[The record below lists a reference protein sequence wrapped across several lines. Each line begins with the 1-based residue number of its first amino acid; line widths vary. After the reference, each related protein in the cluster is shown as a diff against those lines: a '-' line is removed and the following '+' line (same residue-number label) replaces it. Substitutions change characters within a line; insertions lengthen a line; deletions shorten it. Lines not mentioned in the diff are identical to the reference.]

1 MTKGLWVY
9 FVHLLCFISYVFKNL
24 YFPILLHSF
33 SPVLFLKQFPSTSL
47 FACLPLFFFLCQ
59 ITPTPFPQIL
69 SAIKTFLNIR
79 TVPSSAV
86 FCSNA
91 VFIKTPSSSM
101 YFFSFFDVLP
111 SAPTTTGM
119 TLMLLMFHILLISL
133 FSSWFL
139 SIFPSLFH

>member
-1 MTKGLWVY
+1 MHWQILY
-9 FVHLLCFISYVFKNL
+9 QFLLIKQVITNNQRFFPSPMFSNTCNFL
-24 YFPILLHSF
+24 YFYILSHLFSF
-33 SPVLFLKQFPSTSL
+33 FNNFQPPPH
-47 FACLPLFFFLCQ
+47 LPPFFLFF
-59 ITPTPFPQIL
+59 PFSNPPNPAFADYTQ
-69 SAIKTFLNIR
+69 SKT
-79 TVPSSAV
+79 SSAV

-91 VFIKTPSSSM
+91 VLITTSNSSLH
-101 YFFSFFDVLP
+101 FFSFFDVLP